1 MNEQYLGNAYND
13 GERVGVCVHA
23 GVCGANACA
32 ANAGGC
38 GANACAANASGCG
51 VNGCVGKVGER

>member
-23 GVCGANACA
+23 GVCGVK
-32 ANAGGC
+32 GGSC
-38 GANACAANASGCG
+38 GAQACVA
-51 VNGCVGKVGER
+51 KV